1 MKIRLSLFALV
12 CGLIIAPV
20 TSVTAA
26 EEPETELGQKM
37 EKMSSA
43 FRRLRN
49 DVKDPAKNADSLE
62 KLKTVKE
69 MAQAAIKLE
78 PAQKSLVPAGEQAK
92 YVENYRAQMKEF
104 VALVDK
110 LEAALK
116 ANDNAE
122 AQKLVAAMSDAQKK
136 GHTEFNKKKK
146 KS

>member
-1 MKIRLSLFALV
+1 MKIRLSLLALT
-12 CGLIIAPV
+12 CALTLAPV
-20 TSVTAA
+20 TSLTAA

-49 DVKDPAKNADSLE
+49 QVKDPSKNADSLE

-69 MAQAAIKLE
+69 NAQASLKLE
-78 PAQKSLVPAGEQAK
+78 PAQKSTVPAGEQAK
-92 YVENYRAQMKEF
+92 YVEAYRAQMKDF
-104 VALVDK
+104 VALVEK

-116 ANDNAE
+116 ANNNAE
-122 AQKLVAAMSDAQKK
+122 AEKLVAAMSDAQKK
-136 GHTEFNKKKK
+136 GHGEFNKKKK